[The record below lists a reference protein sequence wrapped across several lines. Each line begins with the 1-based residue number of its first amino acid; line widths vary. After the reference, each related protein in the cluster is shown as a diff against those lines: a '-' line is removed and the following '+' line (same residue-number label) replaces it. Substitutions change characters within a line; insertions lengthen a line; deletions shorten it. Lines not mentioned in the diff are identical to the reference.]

1 MVDKS
6 KSAWNG
12 FEGPTEEDV
21 NYCIRCGLCLSVCPT
36 YKDSLRETESP
47 RGRVALVAKAIA
59 GELDLTKNFN
69 DHMYRCLDCLACN
82 DICPVGIKP
91 ADLCLEARYAIHQAT
106 PTPPLKP
113 ILFRGVF
120 PRTGL
125 LEALT
130 KPVALYDRSGL
141 RRVVNALHATSILP
155 SQLRD
160 MERMLPHNL
169 PLRGTRH
176 QIPDVV
182 PAKGE
187 PRARVAYFLG
197 CVQGVM
203 MAEGSKATVEVLAEN
218 GCAVVTPSNVKCCG
232 MPMVGYG
239 FKDEAR
245 DVARQNVDLL
255 LNLDADAIV
264 TDCATCGS
272 SLKEYP
278 HWLADDPDYA
288 ERAEEFA
295 AKVRDISEFLVELGI
310 RPPAGKVEA
319 RVTYHDPCHL
329 CRAQG
334 IREQPR
340 EMLRAAGVELVEM
353 EGADTCCGSAGTQL
367 VTHYHTSVGVL
378 ERKMDGVVATEADII
393 ASGCP
398 GCQMQLSV
406 GVKRRGL
413 QARVVHPSQLLAQA
427 YRNARREPA
436 EPAEAELHR
445 TETDTEGLAGG
456 PVAQDQHLLHVPE
469 GDEVKEK
476 VLVGD

>member
-1 MVDKS
+1 MQELS
-6 KSAWNG
+6 KSAWDG
-12 FEGPTEEDV
+12 FEGPTQEQVD
-21 NYCIRCGLCLSVCPT
+21 YCIRCGLCLSVCPT
-36 YKDSLRETESP
+36 YKESLRETESP

-59 GELDLTKNFN
+59 GELSLTTNFK

-91 ADLCLEARYAIHQAT
+91 ADLCLEARHAIHQAT

-113 ILFRGVF
+113 ILFRGIF

-125 LEALT
+125 LEILT

-141 RRVVNALHATSILP
+141 RRLLGAIRATNILP
-155 SQLRD
+155 AQLRD
-160 MERMLPHNL
+160 MERMLPHRL

-176 QIPDVV
+176 QIPDLVL
-182 PAKGE
+182 ARGE
-187 PRARVAYFLG
+187 RRAHVAYFLG

-203 MAEGSKATVEVLAEN
+203 MADGCKATVEVLAEN
-218 GCAVVTPSNVKCCG
+218 GCDVVTPSEVKCCG
-232 MPMVGYG
+232 MPVVGYG

-245 DVARQNVDLL
+245 EMARHNIDLL
-255 LNLDADAIV
+255 LALNVDAIV

-288 ERAEEFA
+288 GRAETFA

-310 RPPAGKVEA
+310 RPPQGKVNA

-340 EMLRAAGVELVEM
+340 EMLRAAGVDLVEM

-367 VTHYHTSVGVL
+367 ITHYHTSVGVL
-378 ERKMDGVVATEADII
+378 ESKMDGVTGTGAEIV

-398 GCQMQLSV
+398 GCQMQLSL

-413 QARVVHPSQLLAQA
+413 AARVVHPSQLLAEA
-427 YRNARREPA
+427 YRNEN
-436 EPAEAELHR
+436 EE
-445 TETDTEGLAGG
+445 
-456 PVAQDQHLLHVPE
+456 
-469 GDEVKEK
+469 
-476 VLVGD
+476 

>member
-1 MVDKS
+1 MTNNDGTI
-6 KSAWNG
+6 W
-12 FEGPTEEDV
+12 EGIEAPTPEEV

-47 RGRVALVAKAIA
+47 RARVALVAKAME
-59 GELDLTKNFN
+59 GELDITRNFK
-69 DHMYRCLDCLACN
+69 DHMYRCLACLACQ

-91 ADLCLEARYAIHQAT
+91 ADLCLATRYAIEQTT

-113 ILFRGVF
+113 ILFRGIF

-125 LEALT
+125 LELLT
-130 KPVALYDRSGL
+130 KPVALYERSGL
-141 RRVVNALHATSILP
+141 RRLINSIRATSILP
-155 SQLRD
+155 AQLRD
-160 MERMLPHNL
+160 MERMLPNRL

-176 QIPDVV
+176 TMPAMV

-187 PRARVAYFLG
+187 RRARVAYFLG

-203 MAEGSKATVEVLAEN
+203 MAEGSKATVEVLAQN
-218 GCAVVTPSNVKCCG
+218 GCEVIIPSTVKCCG

-245 DVARQNVDLL
+245 AVARHNIDLL
-255 LNLDADAIV
+255 LALDVDAIV

-278 HWLADDPDYA
+278 HWLAEDAEYA
-288 ERAEEFA
+288 ERSEEFA
-295 AKVRDISEFLVELGI
+295 GQVRDISEYLVELGI
-310 RPPAGKVEA
+310 RPPAGKVQA

-340 EMLRAAGVELVEM
+340 EVLRAAGVELIEM
-353 EGADTCCGSAGTQL
+353 ENSDVCCGSAGTQL
-367 VTHYHTSVGVL
+367 ITHYHTSVGVL
-378 ERKMDGVVATEADII
+378 ERKMESVAATEAEIV

-398 GCQMQLSV
+398 GCQMQLTL
-406 GVKRRGL
+406 GVKRQGL
-413 QARVVHPSQLLAQA
+413 AAKVVHPTQLLAEA
-427 YRNARREPA
+427 YRN
-436 EPAEAELHR
+436 
-445 TETDTEGLAGG
+445 
-456 PVAQDQHLLHVPE
+456 
-469 GDEVKEK
+469 EK
-476 VLVGD
+476 D

>member
-1 MVDKS
+1 MENES
-6 KSAWNG
+6 KSAWDG
-12 FEGPTEEDV
+12 FEGPTEEQV

-47 RGRVALVAKAIA
+47 RGRVALVAKAIE
-59 GELDLTKNFN
+59 GELELTQNFK

-82 DICPVGIKP
+82 DICPVGIRP
-91 ADLCLEARYAIHQAT
+91 ADLCLEARHAIHQAT

-113 ILFRGVF
+113 ILFRGIF

-130 KPVALYDRSGL
+130 KPVALYDRTGL
-141 RRVVNALHATSILP
+141 RRAVNAVRATNVLP

-160 MERMLPHNL
+160 MERMLPHKL
-169 PLRGTRH
+169 PLRSTRQ
-176 QIPDVV
+176 QIPDVTH
-182 PAKGE
+182 ARGE
-187 PRARVAYFLG
+187 RRAHVAYFLG

-203 MAEGSKATVEVLAEN
+203 MADGCKATVEVLAEN
-218 GCAVVTPSNVKCCG
+218 GCDVITPSGVKCCG

-239 FKDEAR
+239 FKEEAR
-245 DVARQNVDLL
+245 QMARHNIDLL
-255 LNLDADAIV
+255 LELNVDAIV

-278 HWLADDPDYA
+278 HWLANDPEYA
-288 ERAEEFA
+288 ERAEQFA
-295 AKVRDISEFLVELGI
+295 AKVRDISEFLVEIGI
-310 RPPAGKVEA
+310 RAPEGKVEA

-367 VTHYHTSVGVL
+367 ITHYHTSVGVL
-378 ERKMDGVVATEADII
+378 ESKMDKVAETDAEII

-398 GCQMQLSV
+398 GCQMQLGV

-413 QARVVHPSQLLAQA
+413 EARVVHPSQLLAQA
-427 YRNARREPA
+427 YR
-436 EPAEAELHR
+436 
-445 TETDTEGLAGG
+445 DGKK
-456 PVAQDQHLLHVPE
+456 D
-469 GDEVKEK
+469 
-476 VLVGD
+476 

>member
-1 MVDKS
+1 MAGEE
-6 KSAWNG
+6 KSAWEG
-12 FEGPTEEDV
+12 FEGPTQEDV

-47 RGRVALVAKAIA
+47 RGRVALVAKAIE
-59 GELDLTKNFN
+59 GELELTRNFK

-91 ADLCLEARYAIHQAT
+91 GDLCLEARYAIHQAT
-106 PTPPLKP
+106 PTPLLKP
-113 ILFRGVF
+113 ILFRGIF

-125 LEALT
+125 LELIT
-130 KPVALYDRSGL
+130 KPVALYDRTGL
-141 RRVVNALHATSILP
+141 RKAVNAVGATKILP

-160 MERMLPHNL
+160 MERMLPNKL

-176 QIPDVV
+176 QLPDVV
-182 PAKGE
+182 PARGE
-187 PRARVAYFLG
+187 RRAHVAYFLG

-203 MAEGSKATVEVLAEN
+203 MAEGCKATVEVLAEN
-218 GCAVVTPSNVKCCG
+218 GCDVVIPKGVKCCG

-245 DVARQNVDLL
+245 NMARHNVDLL
-255 LNLDADAIV
+255 LGLNVDAIV

-278 HWLADDPDYA
+278 YWLEDDPEYA
-288 ERAEEFA
+288 GRAKQFA
-295 AKVRDISEFLVELGI
+295 AKVRDIGEFLVEIGI
-310 RPPAGKVEA
+310 RPPAGRVVA

-334 IREQPR
+334 IRAQPR

-353 EGADTCCGSAGTQL
+353 NGADTCCGSAGTQL
-367 VTHYHTSVGVL
+367 ITHYHTSVGVL
-378 ERKMDGVVATEADII
+378 DRKMDNVTATEAEII

-398 GCQMQLSV
+398 GCQMQLGL

-413 QARVVHPSQLLAQA
+413 RAQVVHPSQILAQA
-427 YRNARREPA
+427 YRN
-436 EPAEAELHR
+436 
-445 TETDTEGLAGG
+445 
-456 PVAQDQHLLHVPE
+456 
-469 GDEVKEK
+469 EK
-476 VLVGD
+476 D

>member
-1 MVDKS
+1 MKDNT
-6 KSAWNG
+6 KSAWEG
-12 FEGPTEEDV
+12 FEGPTQQDV
-21 NYCIRCGLCLSVCPT
+21 NFCIRCGLCLSVCPT

-47 RGRVALVAKAIA
+47 RGRVALVAKAIE
-59 GELDLTKNFN
+59 GQLELTQTFK

-113 ILFRGVF
+113 ILFRGIF

-125 LEALT
+125 LELLT
-130 KPVALYDRSGL
+130 KPVAIYDRSGI
-141 RRVVNALHATSILP
+141 RRVANAFRITGALP

-160 MERMLPHNL
+160 MERMLPGKL

-176 QIPDVV
+176 TLPDVV
-182 PAKGE
+182 QAKGE
-187 PRARVAYFLG
+187 RRAHVAYFLG

-218 GCAVVTPSNVKCCG
+218 GCDIIIPKKVKCCG

-245 DVARQNVDLL
+245 EMARHNIDLL
-255 LNLDADAIV
+255 LGLNVDTIV

-278 HWLADDPDYA
+278 HWLADDPEYA
-288 ERAEEFA
+288 ERAKTFA
-295 AKVRDISEFLVELGI
+295 AKVRDISEFLVEIGI
-310 RPPAGKVEA
+310 RQPKGKVDA

-340 EMLRAAGVELVEM
+340 EMLRAAGVDLVEM

-367 VTHYHTSVGVL
+367 ITHYHTSVGVL
-378 ERKMDGVVATEADII
+378 ERKMDNVAATEAEIV

-398 GCQMQLSV
+398 GCQMQLNL

-413 QARVVHPSQLLAQA
+413 DARVIHPSQLLAQA
-427 YRNARREPA
+427 YRDGES
-436 EPAEAELHR
+436 
-445 TETDTEGLAGG
+445 
-456 PVAQDQHLLHVPE
+456 
-469 GDEVKEK
+469 
-476 VLVGD
+476 

>member
-1 MVDKS
+1 MEQDP
-6 KSAWNG
+6 KSAWDG
-12 FEGPTEEDV
+12 FDGPTQEDV

-47 RGRVALVAKAIA
+47 RGRVALVAKAVE
-59 GELDLTKNFN
+59 GELDLTRNFK

-82 DICPVGIKP
+82 DICPVGITP

-113 ILFRGVF
+113 ILFNGIF

-125 LEALT
+125 LELIT
-130 KPVALYDRSGL
+130 KPVALYERSGL
-141 RRVVNALHATSILP
+141 RKVVNAARATSILP

-160 MERMLPHNL
+160 MERMLPNKL

-176 QIPDVV
+176 TLPDTVL
-182 PAKGE
+182 ARGE
-187 PRARVAYFLG
+187 QRANVAYFLG

-203 MAEGSKATVEVLAEN
+203 MAEGCKATVEVLAEN
-218 GCAVVTPSNVKCCG
+218 GCNVVIPKQVKCCG

-239 FKDEAR
+239 FKDTAR
-245 DVARQNVDLL
+245 DMARHNIDLL
-255 LNLDADAIV
+255 LDLEVDAIV

-278 HWLADDPDYA
+278 HWLDGDPVYA
-288 ERAEEFA
+288 GRAEAFA
-295 AKVRDISEFLVELGI
+295 AKVRDISEFLAEIGI
-310 RPPAGKVEA
+310 RPPAGKVDA

-367 VTHYHTSVGVL
+367 ITHYHTSVGVL
-378 ERKMDGVVATEADII
+378 ERKMDGVAATEAEII

-398 GCQMQLSV
+398 GCQMQLGL

-413 QARVVHPSQLLAQA
+413 EAKVVHPSQLLAQA
-427 YRNARREPA
+427 YRNEH
-436 EPAEAELHR
+436 ES
-445 TETDTEGLAGG
+445 
-456 PVAQDQHLLHVPE
+456 
-469 GDEVKEK
+469 
-476 VLVGD
+476 

>member
-1 MVDKS
+1 MEATEV
-6 KSAWNG
+6 SAWEG
-12 FEGPTEEDV
+12 FEGPTQEDV

-47 RGRVALVAKAIA
+47 RGRVVLVAKAIE
-59 GELDLTKNFN
+59 GELQLTTNFK
-69 DHMYRCLDCLACN
+69 DHMYKCLDCLACN
-82 DICPVGIKP
+82 EICPVGIRP
-91 ADLCLEARYAIHQAT
+91 ADLCLEARHAIHQAT

-141 RRVVNALHATSILP
+141 RKVVNAIGATKVLP

-160 MERMLPHNL
+160 MERMLPHRL

-176 QIPDVV
+176 VLPDVV
-182 PAKGE
+182 AARGE
-187 PRARVAYFLG
+187 RRGHVAYFLG

-203 MAEGSKATVEVLAEN
+203 MADGCKATVEVLAEN
-218 GCAVVTPSNVKCCG
+218 GCDVVIPSQVKCCG

-245 DVARQNVDLL
+245 DLARYNIDLL
-255 LNLDADAIV
+255 LGLNVDAII

-278 HWLADDPDYA
+278 HWLAGDPDYA
-288 ERAEEFA
+288 ERAQVFA
-295 AKVRDISEFLVELGI
+295 SRVRDISEYLDEIGI
-310 RPPAGKVEA
+310 RPPRGKVDA

-329 CRAQG
+329 CRAQDV
-334 IREQPR
+334 REQPR
-340 EMLRAAGVELVEM
+340 EMLRAAGADFVEM
-353 EGADTCCGSAGTQL
+353 NAPDTCCGSAGTQL
-367 VTHYHTSVGVL
+367 ITHYETSVGVL
-378 ERKMDGVVATEADII
+378 ETKMGNVSGAQAEYI

-398 GCQMQLSV
+398 GCQMQLSL

-413 QARVVHPSQLLAQA
+413 DIQVVHPSQLLAEA
-427 YRNARREPA
+427 YR
-436 EPAEAELHR
+436 
-445 TETDTEGLAGG
+445 D
-456 PVAQDQHLLHVPE
+456 
-469 GDEVKEK
+469 GDE
-476 VLVGD
+476 

>member
-1 MVDKS
+1 MENDP
-6 KSAWNG
+6 KSAWEG
-12 FEGPTEEDV
+12 FEGPSQEDV

-47 RGRVALVAKAIA
+47 RGRVALVAKAIE
-59 GELDLTKNFN
+59 GELDLTHNFK

-82 DICPVGIKP
+82 DICPVGIRP

-120 PRTGL
+120 PRTGV
-125 LEALT
+125 LEMLT
-130 KPVALYDRSGL
+130 KPVAIYERSGL
-141 RRVVNALHATSILP
+141 RKVVNAARVTSVLP

-160 MERMLPHNL
+160 MERMLPNKL

-176 QIPDVV
+176 TLPDITV
-182 PAKGE
+182 ARGE
-187 PRARVAYFLG
+187 RRAHVAYFLG

-203 MAEGSKATVEVLAEN
+203 MAEGCRATVEVLAEN
-218 GCAVVTPSNVKCCG
+218 GCDVTVPKNVKCCG

-239 FKDEAR
+239 FKDTAR
-245 DVARQNVDLL
+245 EMARHNIDLL
-255 LNLDADAIV
+255 LGLDVDAIV

-278 HWLADDPDYA
+278 HWLAGDPEYA
-288 ERAEEFA
+288 ERAREFA
-295 AKVRDISEFLVELGI
+295 SKVRDISEYLVEIGI
-310 RPPAGKVEA
+310 RPPQGKVEA

-334 IREQPR
+334 IRAQPR
-340 EMLRAAGVELVEM
+340 EMLRAAGVDLVEM

-367 VTHYHTSVGVL
+367 ITHYHTSVGVL
-378 ERKMDGVVATEADII
+378 ERKMDNIAATEAEII

-398 GCQMQLSV
+398 GCQMQLSL

-413 QARVVHPSQLLAQA
+413 KAKVMHPSQLLAEA
-427 YRNARREPA
+427 YRNTKA
-436 EPAEAELHR
+436 
-445 TETDTEGLAGG
+445 
-456 PVAQDQHLLHVPE
+456 
-469 GDEVKEK
+469 
-476 VLVGD
+476 

>member
-1 MVDKS
+1 MDNNP
-6 KSAWNG
+6 KSAWDG
-12 FEGPTEEDV
+12 FEGPTQADV

-36 YKDSLRETESP
+36 YKHSLRETESP
-47 RGRVALVAKAIA
+47 RGRVALVAKAIE
-59 GELDLTKNFN
+59 GELDLTRNFK
-69 DHMYRCLDCLACN
+69 DHMYRCLECLACN

-106 PTPPLKP
+106 PVPPLKP

-120 PRTGL
+120 PHTGL
-125 LEALT
+125 LELLT
-130 KPVALYDRSGL
+130 KPVAFYERSGL
-141 RRVVNALHATSILP
+141 RKAANTMGVTKVLP

-160 MERMLPHNL
+160 MERMLPQKL

-176 QIPDVV
+176 QLPDVV
-182 PAKGE
+182 VARGE
-187 PRARVAYFLG
+187 RRAHIAYFLG

-203 MAEGSKATVEVLAEN
+203 MAEGCKATVEVLAEN
-218 GCAVVTPSNVKCCG
+218 GCDVVIPANVKCCG
-232 MPMVGYG
+232 MPMLGYG

-245 DVARQNVDLL
+245 EMARHNIDLL
-255 LNLDADAIV
+255 LGLNVDTIV

-288 ERAEEFA
+288 QRAEQFA
-295 AKVRDISEFLVELGI
+295 AKVRDISEFLVEIGI
-310 RPPAGKVEA
+310 RPPAGKVHA

-353 EGADTCCGSAGTQL
+353 EGADTCCGSGGTQL
-367 VTHYHTSVGVL
+367 ITHYHTSLGVL
-378 ERKMDGVVATEADII
+378 ETKMDRISETEAEII

-398 GCQMQLSV
+398 GCQMQLAV
-406 GVKRRGL
+406 GAKRREL
-413 QARVVHPSQLLAQA
+413 DVKVIHPSQILAQA
-427 YRNARREPA
+427 YRN
-436 EPAEAELHR
+436 
-445 TETDTEGLAGG
+445 
-456 PVAQDQHLLHVPE
+456 
-469 GDEVKEK
+469 EK
-476 VLVGD
+476 D

>member
-1 MVDKS
+1 MENDPG
-6 KSAWNG
+6 SAWEG
-12 FEGPTEEDV
+12 FEGPTQEDV

-47 RGRVALVAKAIA
+47 RGRVALVAKAVE
-59 GELDLTKNFN
+59 GELDLTRNFT

-82 DICPVGIKP
+82 EICPVGIRP

-113 ILFRGVF
+113 ILFRGIF
-120 PRTGL
+120 PRTGV
-125 LEALT
+125 LEMLT
-130 KPVALYDRSGL
+130 KPVAIYERSGL
-141 RRVVNALHATSILP
+141 RRMANAVRVTGVLP

-160 MERMLPHNL
+160 MERMLPNKL

-176 QIPDVV
+176 ILPDVIV
-182 PAKGE
+182 AKGE
-187 PRARVAYFLG
+187 RRAHVAYFLG

-218 GCAVVTPSNVKCCG
+218 GCDVVVPKNVKCCG

-239 FKDEAR
+239 FKDTAR
-245 DVARQNVDLL
+245 EMARHNIDLL
-255 LNLDADAIV
+255 LGLNVDVIV

-278 HWLADDPDYA
+278 HWLAGDPEYA
-288 ERAEEFA
+288 GRAGEFA
-295 AKVRDISEFLVELGI
+295 AKVRDISEFLAEIGI
-310 RPPAGKVEA
+310 RPPAGKVDA

-367 VTHYHTSVGVL
+367 ITHYHTSVGVL
-378 ERKMDGVVATEADII
+378 GRKMDYVAATEAEII

-398 GCQMQLSV
+398 GCQMQLTL

-413 QARVVHPSQLLAQA
+413 RARVLHPSQLLAKA
-427 YRNARREPA
+427 YRNR
-436 EPAEAELHR
+436 
-445 TETDTEGLAGG
+445 
-456 PVAQDQHLLHVPE
+456 
-469 GDEVKEK
+469 K
-476 VLVGD
+476 

>member
-1 MVDKS
+1 MENEAR
-6 KSAWNG
+6 SAWEG
-12 FEGPTEEDV
+12 FEGPSQEDV

-47 RGRVALVAKAIA
+47 RGRVMLVAKAIE
-59 GELDLTKNFN
+59 GELSLTQNFK

-82 DICPVGIKP
+82 EACPVGIKP
-91 ADLCLEARYAIHQAT
+91 ADLCLEARHAIHQAT

-113 ILFRGVF
+113 ILFRGIF

-125 LEALT
+125 LEMLT
-130 KPVALYDRSGL
+130 KPVALYDRTGL
-141 RRVVNALHATSILP
+141 RRAVNAVRATRILP

-160 MERMLPHNL
+160 MERMLPHKL

-176 QIPDVV
+176 QIPAVT

-187 PRARVAYFLG
+187 RRAHVAYFLG

-203 MAEGSKATVEVLAEN
+203 MADGCKATVEVLAEN
-218 GCAVVTPSNVKCCG
+218 GCDVITPSGVKCCG

-245 DVARQNVDLL
+245 QMARHNIDLL
-255 LNLDADAIV
+255 LELNVDAIV

-278 HWLADDPDYA
+278 HWLANDPEYA
-288 ERAEEFA
+288 ERAKQFA
-295 AKVRDISEFLVELGI
+295 AKVRDISEFLVEIGI
-310 RPPAGKVEA
+310 RAPGGKVDA

-329 CRAQG
+329 CRAQD

-340 EMLRAAGVELVEM
+340 EMLRAAGVGLVEM

-367 VTHYHTSVGVL
+367 ITHYHTSVGVL
-378 ERKMDGVVATEADII
+378 ESKMDGVAETKAEIV

-398 GCQMQLSV
+398 GCQMQLSL

-427 YRNARREPA
+427 YRDGQE
-436 EPAEAELHR
+436 
-445 TETDTEGLAGG
+445 D
-456 PVAQDQHLLHVPE
+456 
-469 GDEVKEK
+469 
-476 VLVGD
+476 

>member
-1 MVDKS
+1 
-6 KSAWNG
+6 
-12 FEGPTEEDV
+12 
-21 NYCIRCGLCLSVCPT
+21 
-36 YKDSLRETESP
+36 
-47 RGRVALVAKAIA
+47 
-59 GELDLTKNFN
+59 
-69 DHMYRCLDCLACN
+69 MYRCLACLACN

-113 ILFRGVF
+113 ILFRGIF

-130 KPVALYDRSGL
+130 KPVALYERSGL
-141 RRVVNALHATSILP
+141 RRAANAARATSALP
-155 SQLRD
+155 GQLRD
-160 MERMLPHNL
+160 MERMLPERL

-176 QIPDVV
+176 QLPNVV
-182 PAKGE
+182 LAKGE
-187 PRARVAYFLG
+187 RRAHVAYFLG

-203 MAEGSKATVEVLAEN
+203 MAEGSKASVEVLAEN
-218 GCAVVTPSNVKCCG
+218 GCDVVIPSDVKCCG

-239 FKDEAR
+239 FKEEAR
-245 DVARQNVDLL
+245 QVARHNIDLL
-255 LNLDADAIV
+255 LGLNVDAII

-288 ERAEEFA
+288 ERARQFA
-295 AKVRDISEFLVELGI
+295 GKVRDISEYLAEIGI

-334 IREQPR
+334 VREQPR

-367 VTHYHTSVGVL
+367 ITHYHTSVGVL
-378 ERKMDGVVATEADII
+378 ETKMDNVAETQAEII

-398 GCQMQLSV
+398 GCQMQLGL

-413 QARVVHPSQLLAQA
+413 KAKVVHPSQLLAEA
-427 YRNARREPA
+427 YRNS
-436 EPAEAELHR
+436 
-445 TETDTEGLAGG
+445 DK
-456 PVAQDQHLLHVPE
+456 D
-469 GDEVKEK
+469 
-476 VLVGD
+476 

>member
-1 MVDKS
+1 MKDNT
-6 KSAWNG
+6 KSAWEG
-12 FEGPTEEDV
+12 FEGPTQEDV
-21 NYCIRCGLCLSVCPT
+21 NFCIRCGLCLSVCPT

-47 RGRVALVAKAIA
+47 RGRVALVAKAIE
-59 GELDLTKNFN
+59 GQLELTQTFK

-106 PTPPLKP
+106 PTPALKP
-113 ILFRGVF
+113 ILFRGIF

-125 LEALT
+125 LELLT
-130 KPVALYDRSGL
+130 KPVAIYDRSGI
-141 RRVVNALHATSILP
+141 RQVVNAFRITGALP

-160 MERMLPHNL
+160 MERMLPGKL

-176 QIPDVV
+176 TLPDVV
-182 PAKGE
+182 QAKGE
-187 PRARVAYFLG
+187 RRAHVAYFLG

-218 GCAVVTPSNVKCCG
+218 GCDIVIPKKVKCCG

-245 DVARQNVDLL
+245 EMARHNIDLL
-255 LNLDADAIV
+255 LGLNVDTIV

-278 HWLADDPDYA
+278 HWLADDPEYA
-288 ERAEEFA
+288 ERAKTFA
-295 AKVRDISEFLVELGI
+295 AKVRDISEFLVEIGI
-310 RPPAGKVEA
+310 RQPKGKVDA

-340 EMLRAAGVELVEM
+340 QMLRAAGVDLVEM

-367 VTHYHTSVGVL
+367 ITHYHTSVGVL
-378 ERKMDGVVATEADII
+378 ERKMDNVAATEADIV

-398 GCQMQLSV
+398 GCQMQLNL

-413 QARVVHPSQLLAQA
+413 DARVIHPSQLLAEA
-427 YRNARREPA
+427 YRNGES
-436 EPAEAELHR
+436 
-445 TETDTEGLAGG
+445 
-456 PVAQDQHLLHVPE
+456 
-469 GDEVKEK
+469 
-476 VLVGD
+476 